1 LSKRSKRFAA
11 VPVVELLDGK
21 EDYEASGGFGTI
33 SKATH
38 NGQLVAVKAIKLYSA
53 QDNSKAEKVGFA

>member
-1 LSKRSKRFAA
+1 LSKRSKKIVT
-11 VPVVELLDGK
+11 VPVVELDGK
-21 EDYEASGGFGTI
+21 ENYEASGGFGTI
-33 SKATH
+33 SKATY